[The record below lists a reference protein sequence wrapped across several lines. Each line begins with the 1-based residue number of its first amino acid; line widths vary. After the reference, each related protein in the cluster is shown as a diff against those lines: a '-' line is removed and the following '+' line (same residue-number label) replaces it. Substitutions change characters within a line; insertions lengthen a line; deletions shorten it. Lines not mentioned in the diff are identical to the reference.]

1 MHTTLIVRN
10 LVRSVARVQQPQK
23 PLRIITI
30 CHNTEKYISL
40 LAQTQHDFYIL
51 PQTPWNHLIEQC
63 PSNVHTLIHTSPP
76 MDYIICYDRAEQY
89 ERAVII
95 ARQLHIPIILVDMC
109 SKQMVRPQ
117 HLLEQMNIIDLERLN
132 RKAELYIYNDQH
144 IQQSWALGAN
154 SISLVIP
161 LGIDIEKFKTQD
173 HNRSG
178 ITLDNN
184 TAPEVGATLAAHIN
198 NAHTIIPTDNDNQT
212 IAVNTTK
219 YFINTYKNITIKT
232 LEAMAAENVVICLNT
247 PDISNYIEHKKTG
260 WLLNDLNDAPNALAE
275 LEQNDELRIAIA
287 QQARQKIISE
297 HSLKTFVSG
306 WTKALNMIKTAIYH
320 PVA

>member
-1 MHTTLIVRN
+1 
-10 LVRSVARVQQPQK
+10 VQQPQK
-23 PLRIITI
+23 PLRIVTI

-89 ERAVII
+89 DRAVII
-95 ARQLHIPIILVDMC
+95 ARQLHIPIIIVDMC
-109 SKQMVRPQ
+109 SKQMIRSQ

-132 RKAELYIYNDQH
+132 RKAEVYIYNDQH
-144 IQQSWALGAN
+144 IQQSWALDAN
-154 SISLVIP
+154 GISLVIP

-173 HNRSG
+173 PNRSG

-184 TAPEVGATLAAHIN
+184 TAPQVGSILAARIN
-198 NAHTIIPTDNDNQT
+198 NSHAIIPTDHDNQT
-212 IAVNTTK
+212 ITVNTTK

-247 PDISNYIEHKKTG
+247 PDTSNYIEHQKTG
-260 WLLNDLNDAPNALAE
+260 WLLNDLNDLPNALAE

-297 HSLKTFVSG
+297 HSLETFTSKWIKVLNIVKTV
-306 WTKALNMIKTAIYH
+306 IYH

>member
-1 MHTTLIVRN
+1 MHTTSIVRN
-10 LVRSVARVQQPQK
+10 LVRSVTREQEPQR
-23 PLRIITI
+23 PLRIVTM
-30 CHNTEKYISL
+30 CHDTEKYISL

-51 PQTPWNHLIEQC
+51 PETPWNHLIEQC
-63 PSNVHTLIHTSPP
+63 PSNIHVLSHISPP

-89 ERAVII
+89 DRAVII

-109 SKQMVRPQ
+109 SKQMIRPQ
-117 HLLEQMNIIDLERLN
+117 HLLEQMKIIDLERLN
-132 RKAELYIYNDQH
+132 RKAEIYIYNDQH

-161 LGIDIEKFKTQD
+161 LGVDIEKFKTQD

-184 TAPEVGATLAAHIN
+184 TVPQVGATLAAHIN
-198 NAHTIIPTDNDNQT
+198 NAHTIIPTDNDEQT
-212 IAVNTTK
+212 IAVNTSK

-247 PDISNYIEHKKTG
+247 PDTSNYIEHQKTG
-260 WLLNDLNDAPNALAE
+260 WLFNDLNDLPNALAT
-275 LEQNDELRIAIA
+275 LEQDDELRISIA

-297 HSLKTFVSG
+297 HSLETFVSG

-320 PVA
+320 PKV